1 MRSNNLSEKKQLTVF
16 THWTRKSYAVFNS
29 LKRTIKIGV
38 LVTPVGLLVQPAH
51 SQTKQDTTKVSM
63 QIEMDGVEVTAENTA
78 FVYSQQSRIVTIIPK
93 SEICQL
99 PAKNLEEA
107 IEMAAGMDLR
117 SRGSGVQS
125 DLSFRGGSFEQ
136 TQILIDGVNVSDP
149 QSGHYS
155 LNLPIDLISIER
167 IEILHGSGARIF
179 GANAFAATINVITS
193 KPEETALILRA
204 RYGEFQLIEMGAIA
218 NLKGKKLNQGISL
231 ERASSSGFHPNT
243 DYLSQSISYRNQFN
257 INRLRFNNTISLQD
271 KSFGANKFYSA
282 KYDEQYDDNQSG
294 FIHLSM
300 DYLSEN
306 TSRAHSAD
314 AYYRMHND
322 HYVLI
327 RSNPKAYQN
336 YHLNQTIGFRYKWKS
351 EWKYGVSS
359 IGSEYRREAIL
370 STNLGLPI
378 DSVQVPMQ
386 DSAWFTK
393 ADQRNHF
400 SIYLDHNY
408 SYQNFSV
415 SFGGLFHYLP
425 ENELIGL
432 YPGIDLS
439 IKTRLGVFMASA
451 SKTMRLP
458 SFTELY
464 YQAPDLI
471 GNPDLLPEE
480 AISLEISHRFKIKSL
495 QTRMSAFQRIGNG
508 LIDWIWLEDQQKW
521 HTVNFTDSRFYG
533 IEAGITW
540 KPAEIK
546 WISQLNLDITAM
558 NSNNPE
564 KEFETRYVNDF
575 LSKQASLKLIHP
587 IYKGFGIGWQASYQ
601 DREGTYLLYQKESNS
616 YQLNDYQPQIRIDA
630 RIYYRVKK
638 FDIQLD
644 IRNITND
651 QQFDL
656 GSVPQPGRWVS
667 IGLQWKL
674 I

>member
-38 LVTPVGLLVQPAH
+38 LVTPLGMLVQPAH

-63 QIEMDGVEVTAENTA
+63 QVEMDGVEVTAENTA

-93 SEICQL
+93 SEISQL

-136 TQILIDGVNVSDP
+136 TQVLIDGINVSDP

-204 RYGEFQLIEMGAIA
+204 RYGEYQLTELGIRAD
-218 NLKGKKLNQGISL
+218 LKGKKINHGISL
-231 ERASSSGFHPNT
+231 ERTSSDGFHPNT
-243 DYLSQSISYRNQFN
+243 DYLSQSLNYRNQFK
-257 INRLRFNNTISLQD
+257 INRLNINSIISLQD

-282 KYDEQYDDNQSG
+282 KYDEQFDDNQSA
-294 FIHLSM
+294 FINLSM

-306 TSRAHSAD
+306 TRLAHSAD
-314 AYYRMHND
+314 AYYRLHND
-322 HYVLI
+322 HYILI

-336 YHLNQTIGFRYKWKS
+336 FHLNQTAGLRYKWKS
-351 EWKYGVSS
+351 DWKYGVTS
-359 IGSEYRREAIL
+359 IGAEYRRESIL
-370 STNLGLPI
+370 STNLGLPT
-378 DSVQVPMQ
+378 DSVQVPLK

-393 ADQRNHF
+393 ADQRNHL
-400 SIYLDHNY
+400 SLYLDHNFTFR
-408 SYQNFSV
+408 NFSA

-425 ENELIGL
+425 ENDLAGF

-439 IKTRLGVFMASA
+439 LKTGFGDFMASA
-451 SKTMRLP
+451 GKTMRLP

-471 GNPDLLPEE
+471 GNPLLLPEE
-480 AISLEISHRFKIKSL
+480 AISLEISHRYKIKSI
-495 QTRMSAFQRIGNG
+495 QTRLTAFQRFGHD

-521 HTVNFTDSRFYG
+521 NTVNFTDSRFYG
-533 IEAGITW
+533 IEAGFSW
-540 KPAEIK
+540 KPSEIK
-546 WISQLNLDITAM
+546 WITQLNLDFTAL
-558 NSNNPE
+558 NSTSQE
-564 KEFETRYVNDF
+564 QEFETRYVNDF
-575 LSKQASLKLIHP
+575 LQQQLSLKLIHP
-587 IYKGFGIGWQASYQ
+587 VYQGFGIGWQASYQ
-601 DREGTYLLYQKESNS
+601 DREGTYLFYQKESNT
-616 YQLNDYQPQIRIDA
+616 YQLNDYQPQVRIDA
-630 RIYYRVKK
+630 RIYYRDER
-638 FDIQLD
+638 FEIHLD
-644 IRNITND
+644 IRNLTND
-651 QQFDL
+651 QQYDL
-656 GSVPQPGRWVS
+656 GSVPQPGRWIS
-667 IGLQWKL
+667 LGCQWKM